1 MKTIKTSNTMFKS
14 NKILTLALAV
24 AFALPALAQE
34 NKTEEDKYIES
45 DVISLVDRTGFTW
58 QTPKGDFKLKPYML
72 MLTKGEFNY
81 VDDEGLNIAEVD
93 NVVNSGFG
101 IPKAVLGFAG
111 RAFDKV
117 TYNFAIDAAASG
129 NALLNQAWFDINMKD
144 EFRLRVGKFK
154 TPMNRAYQV
163 RLGQSL
169 LPVLPASLTTSVN
182 LPYSLNSVNPVMST
196 GFDIGVM
203 AHGLLK
209 NKWMYQLAI
218 FNGTG
223 ISVNSPTNTL
233 SDDLDIPSLLYSG
246 RLAYVPYGAM
256 PLHEGDPK
264 DVDNFKISL
273 AASASYNVEANYESS
288 NDMRIGAEFAVMSN
302 RFYFSSEAY
311 MLNVDFVE
319 RQNISQA
326 LTYYGAYAQGGYLLK
341 SGLQPVLRMEMM
353 DRNSSDEDGM
363 LLMPAIG
370 CNYFILGQN
379 LKLQAMYQTVLK
391 SGYISDYEADDDDN
405 GLSEHRFIVQLQFSF

>member
-1 MKTIKTSNTMFKS
+1 MFKS
-14 NKILTLALAV
+14 NQILTFVLATV
-24 AFALPALAQE
+24 FALPALAQE

-72 MLTKGEFNY
+72 VLTKGEFNY

-93 NVVNSGFG
+93 NVVKTGFG
-101 IPKAVLGFAG
+101 IPKAILGFAG
-111 RAFDKV
+111 RAFDKI

-169 LPVLPASLTTSVN
+169 LPVLPTSLTTSVN
-182 LPYSLNSVNPVMST
+182 LPYSLNAVNPVMST

-209 NKWMYQLAI
+209 DKWMYQVAI

-223 ISVNSPTNTL
+223 IGVNKPTNTL
-233 SDDLDIPSLLYSG
+233 SDDLGIPSLLYSG
-246 RLAYVPYGAM
+246 RLAYQPHGAM
-256 PLHEGDPK
+256 PLHEGDPE
-264 DVDNFKISL
+264 DVNSFKMSL

-288 NDMRIGAEFAVMSN
+288 NDLRVGAEFAVMSN

-311 MLNVDFVE
+311 LMSMDFVE
-319 RQNISQA
+319 RQKVSPA
-326 LTYYGAYAQGGYLLK
+326 LTYYGAYAQAGYLFK
-341 SGLQPVLRMEMM
+341 SGVQPVVRMELM
-353 DRNSSDEDGM
+353 DRNSTDEDGI
-363 LLMPAIG
+363 LLMPAVG
-370 CNYFILGQN
+370 FNYFILGQN
-379 LKLQAMYQTVLK
+379 LKLQTMYQVLLK
-391 SGYISDYEADDDDN
+391 SGHVSDYEANDDDN

>member
-1 MKTIKTSNTMFKS
+1 MFKS
-14 NKILTLALAV
+14 NQILTFVLATV
-24 AFALPALAQE
+24 FALPALAQE

-72 MLTKGEFNY
+72 VLTKGEFNY

-93 NVVNSGFG
+93 NVVKTGFG
-101 IPKAVLGFAG
+101 IPKAILGFAG
-111 RAFDKV
+111 RAFDKI

-169 LPVLPASLTTSVN
+169 LPVLPTSLTTSVN
-182 LPYSLNSVNPVMST
+182 LPYSLNAVNPVMST

-209 NKWMYQLAI
+209 DKWMYQVAI

-223 ISVNSPTNTL
+223 IGVNKPTNTL
-233 SDDLDIPSLLYSG
+233 SDDLGIPSLLYSG
-246 RLAYVPYGAM
+246 RLAYQPYGAM
-256 PLHEGDPK
+256 PLHEGDPE
-264 DVDNFKISL
+264 DVNSFKMSL
-273 AASASYNVEANYESS
+273 AASVSYNVEANYESS
-288 NDMRIGAEFAVMSN
+288 NDLRVGAEFAVMSN

-311 MLNVDFVE
+311 LMSMDFVE
-319 RQNISQA
+319 RQKVSPA
-326 LTYYGAYAQGGYLLK
+326 LTYYGAYAQAGYLFK
-341 SGLQPVLRMEMM
+341 SGVQPVVRMELM
-353 DRNSSDEDGM
+353 DRNSTDEDGI
-363 LLMPAIG
+363 LLMPAVG
-370 CNYFILGQN
+370 FNYFILGQN
-379 LKLQAMYQTVLK
+379 LKLQTMYQVLLK
-391 SGYISDYEADDDDN
+391 SGHVSDYEANDDDN

>member
-1 MKTIKTSNTMFKS
+1 MFKS
-14 NKILTLALAV
+14 NQILTFVLATV
-24 AFALPALAQE
+24 FALPALAQE

-72 MLTKGEFNY
+72 VLTKGEFNY

-93 NVVNSGFG
+93 NVVKTGFG
-101 IPKAVLGFAG
+101 IPKAILGFAG
-111 RAFDKV
+111 RAFDKI

-169 LPVLPASLTTSVN
+169 LPVLPTSLTTSVN
-182 LPYSLNSVNPVMST
+182 LPYSLNAVNPVMST

-209 NKWMYQLAI
+209 DKWMYQVAI

-223 ISVNSPTNTL
+223 IGVNKPTNTL
-233 SDDLDIPSLLYSG
+233 SDDLGIPSLLYSG
-246 RLAYVPYGAM
+246 RLAYQPYGAM
-256 PLHEGDPK
+256 PLHEGDPE
-264 DVDNFKISL
+264 DVNSFKMSL

-288 NDMRIGAEFAVMSN
+288 NDLRVGAEFAVMSN

-311 MLNVDFVE
+311 LMSMDFVE
-319 RQNISQA
+319 RQKVSPA
-326 LTYYGAYAQGGYLLK
+326 LTYYGAYAQAGYLFK
-341 SGLQPVLRMEMM
+341 SGVQPVVRMELM
-353 DRNSSDEDGM
+353 DRNSTDEDGI
-363 LLMPAIG
+363 LLMPAVG
-370 CNYFILGQN
+370 FNYFILGQN
-379 LKLQAMYQTVLK
+379 LKLQTMYQVLLK
-391 SGYISDYEADDDDN
+391 SGHVSDYEANDDDN